1 MTKLYKSLVRPHLDY
16 CSSVW
21 RPYLQKDINL
31 LEKVQKRAT
40 RMVEGFKG
48 MNYLS
53 RLKGMRLT
61 TLETRRLRADLI
73 EVFKIVKGFEGLRED
88 EFFELREVKGGACS
102 TRRNSHAFFK
112 KRFKLDVAKYSF
124 SNRVVDEWNG
134 LPSKVIEE
142 KTLDAFKGKLDF
154 HLKHVRGLK

>member
-21 RPYLQKDINL
+21 RPHLQKDINL
-31 LEKVQKRAT
+31 LENVQKRAT

-48 MNYLS
+48 MDYLS

-73 EVFKIVKGFEGLRED
+73 
-88 EFFELREVKGGACS
+88 
-102 TRRNSHAFFK
+102 
-112 KRFKLDVAKYSF
+112 
-124 SNRVVDEWNG
+124 
-134 LPSKVIEE
+134 
-142 KTLDAFKGKLDF
+142 
-154 HLKHVRGLK
+154 